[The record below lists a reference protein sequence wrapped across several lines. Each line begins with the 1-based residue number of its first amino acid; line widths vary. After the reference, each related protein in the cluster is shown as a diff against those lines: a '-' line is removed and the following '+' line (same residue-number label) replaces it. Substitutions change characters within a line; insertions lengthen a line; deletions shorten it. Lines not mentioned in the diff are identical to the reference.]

1 VRKIKAIVYGPGQM
15 GKIITRLMVEKGVT
29 IVGAINRNP
38 DMVGMD
44 LGEVAGLGYLLNV
57 KLNNDADRV
66 LSENQADIA
75 VVAVYA
81 EMERSYPMF
90 KKCVEHG
97 LNVISTCD
105 EALYPWTTSPEL
117 TSKLDKL
124 GKKYGVTIT
133 GGGFQDVFLTNQ
145 IILLSGA
152 SHTIETING
161 YEKYNVDDY
170 GPVVAE
176 WHHVGE
182 TVDKFHQ
189 REKKQGT
196 DLSYF
201 RMSLETIAAGLGLT
215 VNKIQQ
221 TTRPLTEDAD
231 VMCKSLGIIIKKGLV
246 VGRSQITEI
255 ETGQGITL
263 YGEEVSKVYKK
274 GEVDQNKW
282 SIIGI
287 PNTYLKNDRV
297 ATRLQTC
304 TQIVNRIPDIINA
317 NAGYVTVDQLPIL
330 KYKAHPLEYY
340 LKKWNYTPLPVTRD

>member
-1 VRKIKAIVYGPGQM
+1 MRKIRAVVYGPGQM
-15 GKIITRLMVEKGVT
+15 GKIITRLMLEKGIR

-38 DMVGMD
+38 DMVGKD
-44 LGEVAGLGYLLNV
+44 LGEVAGLGYRLNV
-57 KLNNDADRV
+57 KLSNDADKV

-90 KKCVEHG
+90 KKCIEHG
-97 LNVISTCD
+97 LNVITTCD

-117 TSKLDKL
+117 TAKLDRL
-124 GKKYGVTIT
+124 AKKHGVTIT
-133 GGGFQDVFLTNQ
+133 GAGFQDVFLTNQ

-152 SHTIETING
+152 SHTIDTIKG
-161 YEKYNVDDY
+161 YQKYNVDDY
-170 GPVVAE
+170 GPMVAE

-182 TVDKFHQ
+182 TVDQFYR
-189 REKKQGT
+189 REKEQGT

-201 RMSLETIAAGLGLT
+201 RMSLETIATGLGLT
-215 VNKIQQ
+215 VKKIQQ
-221 TTRPLTEDAD
+221 TTKPLTEGVD
-231 VMCKSLGIIIKKGLV
+231 VKCKSLGIVIKKGLV

-255 ETGQGITL
+255 ETEQGIL
-263 YGEEVSKVYKK
+263 LRGEEVSKVCKK

-282 SIIGI
+282 SIIGV

-297 ATRLQTC
+297 ATKLQTC

-317 NAGYVTVDQLPIL
+317 NPGYITVDQLPML
-330 KYKAHPLEYY
+330 KYRTYPLACYVRE
-340 LKKWNYTPLPVTRD
+340 